1 MFGRKKNEPQPEPQ
15 QSKGPRV
22 VKSVLDLSRRPVVEH
37 ITYSD
42 GTKKTV
48 RADCND

>member
-1 MFGRKKNEPQPEPQ
+1 MFGRKKNAPQPPQ
-15 QSKGPRV
+15 QSKGPRE
-22 VKSVLDLSRRPVVEH
+22 VKNTLDLSRRPVVEH

-42 GTKKTV
+42 GTKVTR